1 MVDIMRVKTVLSGFS
16 GGPGFNQLYFGVAS
30 QPPTGASAV
39 LATTR
44 VKDAWTAAR
53 TLFPGSWTATVDAA
67 VDTVQISDGT
77 ITGALAGAPF
87 TITGNAGAG
96 SDYGPSPSG
105 LLVEYRTGGVVNSH
119 HVRGRSFLVPL
130 ASNTLG
136 TAGKPTSTA
145 MTVAAAFATALLN
158 TAGADCFLGIWARP
172 FTPKPGDTT
181 HPARAGSFHAVTVSS
196 VPNEFVV
203 LRSRRD

>member
-16 GGPGFNQLYFGVAS
+16 GAPGFNQLYFGVAA
-30 QPPTGASAV
+30 QPPTNASAV

-44 VKDAWTAAR
+44 VKDAWTAVR

-67 VDTVQISDGT
+67 VDTVQITDGA
-77 ITGALAGAPF
+77 ITGSLAGSPF

-105 LLVEYRTGGVVNSH
+105 LIVEYRTGGVVNSH
-119 HVRGRSFLVPL
+119 HVRGRSFLVPV

-136 TAGKPTSTA
+136 TAGKPSSTA
-145 MTVAAAFATALLN
+145 LTTAAAFATALL
-158 TAGADCFLGIWARP
+158 TTGGSDCFLGVWARP
-172 FTPKPGDTT
+172 FTPQPPRTT
-181 HPARAGSFHAVTVSS
+181 PAARTGSFHAVTVSS